1 MHVAARGIAL
11 FLGAF
16 SLLNLAGD
24 LRFAGANANLWWI
37 DFSPLPVALRIALLG
52 AFGIA
57 MLAFG
62 LLGKRRFATVQVAL
76 LIIVM
81 IAALVNVIRYY
92 TLLARGAIATSIPVP
107 LSLLILIALTVVLL
121 GVRQQRCRS
130 SFIQIGGVATALLC
144 LFPILQIVFFG
155 VTDYRRP
162 AGVIVV
168 FGART
173 YANGRLSSSLEDRVR
188 TGIELYRA
196 GYAPRIIFSGG
207 KGDGAI
213 HETEAMRRYA
223 LAHGVPA
230 SAITLDANG
239 INTEATVRNTAKSG
253 ARILAV
259 SHFYHLP
266 RIKMTYQRYGAE
278 AYTVPARA
286 SSFTPMAYNVARESV
301 AFWAYYLRR
310 LR

>member
-1 MHVAARGIAL
+1 MHAAARGIAL
-11 FLGAF
+11 FLGTF

-62 LLGKRRFATVQVAL
+62 LLGKGRFAAVQVAL
-76 LIIVM
+76 LVIVM

-92 TLLARGAIATSIPVP
+92 TLLARGTITTSIPVP
-107 LSLLILIALTVVLL
+107 LSLFILIALTVVLL
-121 GVRQQRCRS
+121 GLRQQQSRS
-130 SFIQIGGVATALLC
+130 WLIAAVALALLC
-144 LFPILQIVFFG
+144 LFPILQIIFFG

-162 AGVIVV
+162 ADVIVV

-196 GYAPRIIFSGG
+196 GYAPRILFSGG
-207 KGDGAI
+207 EGDGAI

-230 SAITLDANG
+230 SAIVLDADG

-278 AYTVPARA
+278 AYTVPAHVT
-286 SSFTPMAYNVARESV
+286 SFQPMAYNVARESI